1 MTAGPAGRDPAGGR
15 AGRHPAGPLH
25 TTCGPL
31 DLQNP
36 VLAASGTFGYGEAF
50 ERFFPL
56 ATLGG
61 FVTKTLFLAPRDGNP
76 PPRIAETSCGM
87 LNSIGLA
94 NIGWDAFVADKA
106 PLLGVR
112 GAARLVV
119 NIAGNHPDEY
129 RELAGRV
136 ETDRDRVRCDAIEVN
151 VSCPNVKE
159 GGTNIGCD
167 LDSFRRTVAGVRAET
182 TLPVFVKLSPNVA
195 DVVPFAACAAD
206 EGADGVSLI
215 NTLYGM
221 QIDVDSGRPVLG
233 TGSGG
238 LSGPSILP
246 VGVHWTFRV
255 RAALPELPIL
265 GIGGICSWRDALQYL
280 LAGAQ
285 AVQVG
290 TAAFVHPR
298 ICPEIVAGLERYC
311 ATRGTTIASLVGA
324 AHRAD
329 EAAEAPVWTG

>member
-1 MTAGPAGRDPAGGR
+1 MTRLDPLALR
-15 AGRHPAGPLH
+15 

-31 DLQNP
+31 ELQNP

-56 ATLGG
+56 STLGG

-76 PPRIAETSCGM
+76 PPRIAETACGM

-94 NIGWDAFVADKA
+94 NIGWDAFVAEKA
-106 PLLGVR
+106 PLVEASR
-112 GAARLVV
+112 GGARLVV

-129 RELAGRV
+129 RALAARV
-136 ETDRDRVRCDAIEVN
+136 ERDRDRVRCDAVEVN
-151 VSCPNVKE
+151 VSCPNVRE

-167 LDSFRRTVAGVRAET
+167 LAQFQRTVRGVRAET
-182 TLPVFVKLSPNVA
+182 TLPLFVKLSPNVA

-206 EGADGVSLI
+206 EGADGVSVI

-221 QIDVDSGRPVLG
+221 QIDVETMRPVLG

-238 LSGPSILP
+238 LSGPAILP
-246 VGVHWTFRV
+246 VGVHWTYKV
-255 RAALPELPIL
+255 RAALPELPII
-265 GIGGICSWRDALQYL
+265 GVGGIATWRDALQYL
-280 LAGAQ
+280 MAGAQ

-290 TAAFVHPR
+290 TVAFVNPMA
-298 ICPEIVAGLERYC
+298 CPEILAGLGRYC
-311 ATRGTTIASLVGA
+311 ATRGTTIGDIVGA
-324 AHRAD
+324 AHRSG
-329 EAAEAPVWTG
+329 ETAAAAVWTG

>member
-1 MTAGPAGRDPAGGR
+1 VVAARDPRGKPTR
-15 AGRHPAGPLH
+15 AVPGGPLA
-25 TTCGPL
+25 TTCGSL
-31 DLQNP
+31 ALANP
-36 VLAASGTFGYGEAF
+36 VLAASGTFGYGDSF
-50 ERFFPL
+50 ERFWPL
-56 ATLGG
+56 ASLGG

-94 NIGWDAFVADKA
+94 NIGWEAFVAEKVPIVND
-106 PLLGVR
+106 LR
-112 GAARLVV
+112 GSARLIV

-129 RELAGRV
+129 RALAARV
-136 ETDRDRVRCDAIEVN
+136 ESDRVRVQPDAIEVN

-167 LDSFRRTVAGVRAET
+167 LGQFRRTVRGVRAET

-221 QIDVDSGRPVLG
+221 QIDVDAMRPVLG

-238 LSGPSILP
+238 LSGPAILP
-246 VGVHWTFRV
+246 VGVHWTYKV
-255 RAALPELPIL
+255 RAALPDLPIM
-265 GIGGICSWRDALQYL
+265 GIGGVATWKDALQYV

-290 TAAFVHPR
+290 TAAFVNPR
-298 ICPEIVAGLERYC
+298 VCPEIIAGLERFC
-311 ATRGTTIASLVGA
+311 AMRRVTIRELVGA
-324 AHRAD
+324 AHRVG
-329 EAAEAPVWTG
+329 EPAEAPVWTG

>member
-1 MTAGPAGRDPAGGR
+1 MVAATPGPASG
-15 AGRHPAGPLH
+15 PAGPLA

-31 DLQNP
+31 AFANP
-36 VLAASGTFGYGEAF
+36 VLAASGTFGYGDSF
-50 ERFFPL
+50 GRFWPL
-56 ATLGG
+56 SSLGG

-76 PPRIAETSCGM
+76 PPRIAETACGM

-94 NIGWDAFVADKA
+94 NIGWDAFVAEKA
-106 PLLGVR
+106 PQVNELR
-112 GAARLVV
+112 GSARMIV

-129 RELAGRV
+129 RALMERV
-136 ETDRDRVRCDAIEVN
+136 EADRERVRCEGVEVN

-167 LDSFRRTVAGVRAET
+167 LNQFRRTVRGVRAAT

-221 QIDVDSGRPVLG
+221 QIDLESRKPVLG

-238 LSGPSILP
+238 LSGPAILP
-246 VGVHWTFRV
+246 VGVHWTFKV

-265 GIGGICSWRDALQYL
+265 GIGGIATWRDALQYL
-280 LAGAQ
+280 MAGAQ
-285 AVQVG
+285 AIQVG
-290 TAAFVHPR
+290 TAAFVNPGAA
-298 ICPEIVAGLERYC
+298 IEIVAGLERWC
-311 ATRGTTIASLVGA
+311 TTRGTAIRDVVGA
-324 AHRAD
+324 AHRKGD
-329 EAAEAPVWTG
+329 AAEAPVWTG

>member
-1 MTAGPAGRDPAGGR
+1 VVGSR
-15 AGRHPAGPLH
+15 ALA

-31 DLQNP
+31 ELQNP
-36 VLAASGTFGYGEAF
+36 VLAASGTFGYGESF

-76 PPRIAETSCGM
+76 PPRIAETACGM

-94 NIGWDAFVADKA
+94 NIGWDAFVEEKA
-106 PLLGVR
+106 PLVAAHR
-112 GAARLVV
+112 GAARLIV

-129 RELAGRV
+129 RALAARVEADKGRV
-136 ETDRDRVRCDAIEVN
+136 LPDAVEVN
-151 VSCPNVKE
+151 VSCPNVRE

-167 LDSFRRTVAGVRAET
+167 LDQFRRTVRGVRAET
-182 TLPVFVKLSPNVA
+182 TLPVFVKLSPNVT

-215 NTLYGM
+215 NTLFGM
-221 QIDVDSGRPVLG
+221 QVDIEGMRPVLG

-238 LSGPSILP
+238 LSGPAILP
-246 VGVHWTFRV
+246 VGVHWTFKV
-255 RAALPELPIL
+255 RSALPDLPIM
-265 GIGGICSWRDALQYL
+265 GIGGIATWRDALQYL

-290 TAAFVHPR
+290 TAAFVNPR
-298 ICPEIVAGLERYC
+298 VCPEIVAGLERFC
-311 ATRGTTIASLVGA
+311 ATRGVAIRELIGA
-324 AHRAD
+324 AHRAG
-329 EAAEAPVWTG
+329 EPAEAPVWTG

>member
-1 MTAGPAGRDPAGGR
+1 MVEPR
-15 AGRHPAGPLH
+15 ALA

-31 DLQNP
+31 ELQNP
-36 VLAASGTFGYGEAF
+36 VLAASGTFGYGESF

-56 ATLGG
+56 ASLGG

-76 PPRIAETSCGM
+76 PPRIAETACGM

-94 NIGWDAFVADKA
+94 NIGWDAFVEEKA
-106 PLLGVR
+106 PLVAAHR
-112 GAARLVV
+112 GAARLIV

-129 RELAGRV
+129 RALAARVEADKGRV
-136 ETDRDRVRCDAIEVN
+136 KADAVEVN
-151 VSCPNVKE
+151 VSCPNVRE

-167 LDSFRRTVAGVRAET
+167 LDQFRRTVRGVRAET

-221 QIDVDSGRPVLG
+221 VIDIERMRPVLG

-238 LSGPSILP
+238 LSGPAILP
-246 VGVHWTFRV
+246 VGVHWTFKV
-255 RAALPELPIL
+255 RSALPDLPIL
-265 GIGGICSWRDALQYL
+265 GIGGIATWRDALQYL

-290 TAAFVHPR
+290 TAAFVNPR
-298 ICPEIVAGLERYC
+298 VCPEIVAGLERFC
-311 ATRGTTIASLVGA
+311 ATRGVAIRELIGA
-324 AHRAD
+324 AHRAG
-329 EAAEAPVWTG
+329 EPAEAPVWTG